1 MISTHDLALTNLDE
15 FETRSIP
22 NVHFQDDIRE
32 GRLAFD
38 YILRDGVVRRSNGV
52 ALMRLTGLDG

>member
-1 MISTHDLALTNLDE
+1 LTNLDE

-38 YILRDGVVRRSNGV
+38 YILRDGVVRRSSGV